1 MDYIILI
8 LPVKEDNS
16 VNRSNELDTLDSCL
30 ES

>member
-16 VNRSNELDTLDSCL
+16 VNRSNELDISDSCL